1 MSYRKNVAAII
12 LSSSYPKECKF
23 FVAKRIDYGIWQ
35 FVQGGIDGEETP
47 KEALL
52 REMKEEISTNDI
64 EIICECDEWLRYDFP
79 DFALEKMKPFKGQI
93 QKYFLVRLKSESGI
107 NINTKEP
114 EFSEFKFVD
123 IDYLY
128 NMEHHFKKD
137 VYIKAL
143 NYFKEKGYI

>member
-12 LSSSYPKECKF
+12 LKSSYPNECKF
-23 FVAKRIDYGIWQ
+23 FLAKRIDFNIWQ
-35 FVQGGIDGEETP
+35 FVQGGIDDGESP

-52 REMKEEISTNDI
+52 REMKEEIGTNEVDI
-64 EIICECDEWLRYDFP
+64 LCECQEWLSYDFP
-79 DFALEKMKPFKGQI
+79 DEVAKKMKPFKGQM
-93 QKYFLVRLKSESGI
+93 QKYFLVRLKNESGI
-107 NINTKEP
+107 NIHTKEP

-123 IDYLY
+123 IDYIY

-137 VYIKAL
+137 VYLKAL